1 MNWLGIFGD
10 ALWIIALSMMA
21 GGAREAWRRLDAET
35 RVPMQFSREGKPV
48 WRLKRNVALLS
59 VPLFAL
65 AVGLFLGA
73 QSRSLPAGPDMLVLF
88 GVRAT
93 LAAVFTLVHMRWLS
107 AAMAQLSEEG
117 ALRS

>member
-21 GGAREAWRRLDAET
+21 GGAREAWRRMGPET
-35 RVPMQFSREGKPV
+35 RVPMQFSLSGKPT
-48 WRLKRNVALLS
+48 WRLQRNAALLS
-59 VPLFAL
+59 VPLLTL
-65 AVGLFLGA
+65 AIGLFLGA
-73 QSRSLPAGPDMLVLF
+73 QSRAVEPGPDMLVLF

-93 LAAVFTLVHMRWLS
+93 VAAVVTLVHMRWLS
-107 AAMAQLSEEG
+107 AALAQLSEEG

>member
-21 GGAREAWRRLDAET
+21 GGSREAWRRMGPEA
-35 RVPMQFSREGKPV
+35 RVPMQFSLSGKPT
-48 WRLKRNVALLS
+48 WRLKRNIALVS
-59 VPLFAL
+59 PPLFAL
-65 AVGLFLGA
+65 ALGLFLGA
-73 QSRSLPAGPDMLVLF
+73 QSRSIPAGPDMLVLF